1 VTYLVTIAG
10 MEEKAAKPADGARW
24 GESTVTLM
32 LEEGVAGAIAAPAGW
47 FLDDLDDVT
56 LGALADGHVL
66 TYDSGTGRWGNEP
79 SGGAHTHDLLYQ
91 TLDEDLTTLAAIA
104 DVEGDLLIR
113 GASGWERLAKGAGL
127 QALRMNAGATRPEW
141 GVGGLDFEFYMDAN
155 GAAAGPAIFD
165 FFGANS
171 AFPTEAGAIYEIVAS
186 LFFLKTTAGTATV
199 TLTNTQAYTN
209 LSGRRV
215 QSAAT
220 GMAAN
225 GGLVGSAIVNDTLAA
240 SPHAASAALT
250 TAVEHPI
257 EARWRAQI
265 GLAGNIRIRLTQS
278 AGTATP
284 LRGSFYTVRKLAG
297 NVGSFVQ

>member
-1 VTYLVTIAG
+1 
-10 MEEKAAKPADGARW
+10 
-24 GESTVTLM
+24 
-32 LEEGVAGAIAAPAGW
+32 
-47 FLDDLDDVT
+47 
-56 LGALADGHVL
+56 
-66 TYDSGTGRWGNEP
+66 
-79 SGGAHTHDLLYQ
+79 
-91 TLDEDLTTLAAIA
+91 
-104 DVEGDLLIR
+104 
-113 GASGWERLAKGAGL
+113 
-127 QALRMNAGATRPEW
+127 
-141 GVGGLDFEFYMDAN
+141 
-155 GAAAGPAIFD
+155 
-165 FFGANS
+165 
-171 AFPTEAGAIYEIVAS
+171 VAS

-250 TAVEHPI
+250 TAVEHLI

-297 NVGSFVQ
+297 NVGSFVP